1 VIASSKGKVFVLAV
15 FVLGIVAGVLLSNVY
30 ETRLKGA
37 DSEPTRRRTSAEQQ
51 VKAFHD
57 YLGLN
62 EQQREQVQKIMAERS
77 ADFRRLQEETRP
89 QYDAII
95 KETRARIKAL
105 LDDEQNRKY
114 DEWLSK
120 LPQRGQRPPRPNN
133 SSK

>member
-1 VIASSKGKVFVLAV
+1 MIASSKGKVFVLAV
-15 FVLGIVAGVLLSNVY
+15 FLLGIVAGVLLSNVY
-30 ETRLKGA
+30 ETRLRGA
-37 DSEPTRRRTSAEQQ
+37 DSEPTRRRSAEQQ

-57 YLGLN
+57 YLGLD
-62 EQQREQVQKIMAERS
+62 EQQREQVQKIMAERA

-105 LDDEQNRKY
+105 LNDEQNRKY
-114 DEWLSK
+114 DDWLSK
-120 LPQRGQRPPRPNN
+120 LPQRGQRPPRPNS